1 MLRPLEAKAHFCEV
15 RGNVVR
21 RGGANSVIHK
31 SPGRRIQVPVEP
43 SPASA
48 NHVDEMHAAI
58 RLKIELVLADKS
70 VERKVT
76 IREPADA
83 MTVSRS
89 RITASVQTPFAVL
102 VRDFIRRRERRRDRK
117 TRRRAQVL
125 RPMPFDGWDHTDVL
139 AVVFEPIRVFLPAL
153 EEPPAYVEVP
163 VQKMEEVV
171 VPTEVLEVFRGLVNL
186 GQTRLYE

>member
-1 MLRPLEAKAHFCEV
+1 
-15 RGNVVR
+15 
-21 RGGANSVIHK
+21 
-31 SPGRRIQVPVEP
+31 
-43 SPASA
+43 
-48 NHVDEMHAAI
+48 MHAAI

-83 MTVSRS
+83 MAVSRS